1 MGVML
6 MPNQSITL
14 DLPVAV
20 LERAN
25 QMARILHLPLADIL
39 TRTLTSILPDA
50 EDCPPDI
57 QAELMRMTWLSDR
70 VLWQIARSRMS
81 EDEQNQLQVLSER
94 QSSGAVTSDEEQTLE
109 NPQKTVR
116 TDHPAKSTGLC
127 VAESAGR
134 NSAVI

>member
-1 MGVML
+1 

-25 QMARILHLPLADIL
+25 QMAGILQLPLADIL

-50 EDCPPDI
+50 GDCPPDI

-70 VLWQIARSRMS
+70 ILWQIARSRMS
-81 EDEQNQLQVLSER
+81 EDEQNRLQVLSER
-94 QSSGAVTSDEEQTLE
+94 QSSGAVTSDEEQTLKILRKRYGQITLRKARAYALLNLRGGTLLLSE
-109 NPQKTVR
+109 KQ
-116 TDHPAKSTGLC
+116 AS
-127 VAESAGR
+127 
-134 NSAVI
+134 